1 MLIPFTINWQ
11 SEASDSTSCDSSRR
25 NTTILFIQARSEK
38 QMMASKTKVIIITT
52 DESLV
57 QEISTRTDTSTHIID
72 LNTTAKPNTS
82 LLADLSQIVCTR
94 KANCFI
100 KFKSYFRIVKLI
112 KLINERSIQRP
123 MNRRDSRK
131 YLVHRSIRSAPF
143 VVHTQSDSTMTSY
156 LATHVK
162 SSSTEMQIEN
172 QSVLRMH

>member
-11 SEASDSTSCDSSRR
+11 SEVSDSTSCDSSRR
-25 NTTILFIQARSEK
+25 NTTIFFIEARSER
-38 QMMASKTKVIIITT
+38 QRMTSKTKVIIITT

-57 QEISTRTDTSTHIID
+57 QEISTRTDTSIHIID
-72 LNTTAKPNTS
+72 WNTTAKPNTG

-94 KANCFI
+94 KTNCFI

-112 KLINERSIQRP
+112 KLINELSTQLP
-123 MNRRDSRK
+123 MNRQDSRK

-143 VVHTQSDSTMTSY
+143 AVHTQSDSTMTFY
-156 LATHVK
+156 LVTHVK
-162 SSSTEMQIEN
+162 SSSTEMQIKN